1 MTKGTPEFDPQR
13 YELQEDPRKTRLINW
28 LDSLA
33 ACEIPDLTFEQL
45 YILARARSLFQAF
58 KTVWFRKNIMLL
70 PVGNA
75 G

>member
-45 YILARARSLFQAF
+45 YILDLPPVLVEKPKFQQLNF
-58 KTVWFRKNIMLL
+58 GF
-70 PVGNA
+70 
-75 G
+75 